1 VPEEVLAEL
10 RRRPWPGNVR
20 ELENACERAVLLC
33 RGDRLRVED
42 LPPAAPRADDAWPP
56 LPPDGLSL
64 VDLELEVIRRALE
77 RHGWNRTKTA
87 AYLRIPRHVL
97 VYRIGKHG
105 LRKP

>member
-1 VPEEVLAEL
+1 
-10 RRRPWPGNVR
+10 
-20 ELENACERAVLLC
+20 
-33 RGDRLRVED
+33 
-42 LPPAAPRADDAWPP
+42 
-56 LPPDGLSL
+56 
-64 VDLELEVIRRALE
+64 VIRRALE